1 MRGAAWPTGASSLQR
16 YETALL
22 VDPRAEERVR
32 TAVACAIE
40 DGVGERE
47 GGAPDASPVGFVHAT
62 DEVDEAG
69 EGARELEGDGE
80 EGSNRR
86 RGRRVGLRGK

>member
-1 MRGAAWPTGASSLQR
+1 MRGAPRPPRAGSLQR
-16 YETALL
+16 LGTALL
-22 VDPRAEERVR
+22 VDPRAQERIR

-47 GGAPDASPVGFVHAT
+47 GGASKAYPVGLVHAPE
-62 DEVDEAG
+62 EVDEAG
-69 EGARELEGDGE
+69 EGARELQGNGE

-86 RGRRVGLRGK
+86 RGRRVVLRGK

>member
-1 MRGAAWPTGASSLQR
+1 MRGAPWPTGAGSLQR
-16 YETALL
+16 LGMALL
-22 VDPRAEERVR
+22 VDPRAQERVR
-32 TAVACAIE
+32 AAVACAIE

-47 GGAPDASPVGFVHAT
+47 GGASDAYPVGLVHAT
-62 DEVDEAG
+62 EEVDEAG